1 MRAALHRNDAAGA
14 ATAKRHDLLAQIA
27 SNKRRTIYVMA
38 GFTLLITG
46 IVAVFDLAFAGGP
59 VFIAIA
65 IVVALAMVW
74 GGYFYSDKL
83 AIAAARA
90 READPDQ
97 YRQLHN
103 IVEEL
108 CLSVGLPKPRVFIVD
123 DPAPNAFATGRNP
136 EHAAIAVT
144 TGLLELMN
152 RAELEGVLAHEL
164 SHIHNYDILVGT
176 IAVTLVGFVAL
187 LSDFGLRLLLFGGLG
202 GRRRENKDATQ
213 IYILALALVFIIFA
227 PIAAKAMQFALSRRR
242 ESLADVSGVL
252 ITRNPEG
259 LISALEKLRDNPA
272 MIAHAPAATAHLWI
286 ESPLDMQSKG
296 AHGWFNRLFETHPPI
311 ETRIAALQE
320 AAGSSP
326 HLVGTALSAEPLA

>member
-1 MRAALHRNDAAGA
+1 MRASPQRNDAASTTA
-14 ATAKRHDLLAQIA
+14 AERRDLLSQIA
-27 SNKRRTIYVMA
+27 ANKRRTLYVMA

-46 IVAVFDLAFAGGP
+46 IAAVFDLAFAGGP

-65 IVVALAMVW
+65 IVAALAMVW
-74 GGYFYSDKL
+74 AGYFYSDKL

-108 CLSVGLPKPRVFIVD
+108 CLSVGLPKPRIYIVD

-136 EHAAIAVT
+136 DHAAVAVT

-152 RAELEGVLAHEL
+152 RSELEGVLAHEL
-164 SHIHNYDILVGT
+164 SHIHNFDILIGT

-202 GRRRENKDATQ
+202 GRRRDDKDGTQ
-213 IYILALALVFIIFA
+213 IYVLALALVFIIFA

-242 ESLADVSGVL
+242 ESLADVSSVL

-259 LISALEKLRDNPA
+259 LISALQKLRDNPA
-272 MIAHAPAATAHLWI
+272 MITHAPAATAHLWI
-286 ESPLDMQSKG
+286 ESPLDKQSKG
-296 AHGWFNRLFETHPPI
+296 AHGWFNRLFDTHPPI

-320 AAGSSP
+320 VAGIGP
-326 HLVGTALSAEPLA
+326 A